1 MRFLESCFPCVFS
14 VHLSFEMMESHSN
27 NKRTATGGD
36 ISPVNHKKTNV
47 SIAEA
52 NGGLPVTPQENLDY
66 RGRIWQ
72 SNNYRYLPYHFQEHL
87 VYSSVDWRWRDCQGK
102 KLDKDLYKALFE
114 DRTIRKSQ
122 GTNKSRKIDLGLLA
136 NILWSL
142 LLFLYSPR
150 KRKTMCTALVQCIF
164 RVLALKYPEYFS
176 EILLAESILFL
187 PSKITLPYKF
197 QRTIDTQP
205 TGGLNYESC
214 NSIRSG
220 VEELRKHQMGI
231 IPCGTTIARTAR
243 KLEQHAAS
251 EHGLAIE
258 QTTTNHG
265 PVFSFEFYNLIRLVI
280 KSFGLQDY
288 ACTGSTAK
296 PVMLTYTLDGAQL
309 TNELGHLTGGFKI
322 VDPRAIDPLSGIAIA
337 INGKWQSRDLCFVT
351 QLAFVKDS
359 KAAYNDCFAEFFE
372 RFNGERFVI
381 PATDTEPELSNFDIN
396 SCQDLSSGWKATKLG
411 GGCKSTNLFC
421 CHCMVSRDTSCR
433 FKSND
438 DRCNICVRLGI
449 EQCFCH
455 DVVDKDIL
463 EETKRRLAEYI
474 DEALDDGYRRLDYIA
489 KHSEM
494 IFDSHVTGKET
505 MTNHI
510 DYEPDSKPDIKR
522 FESLLNEEIK
532 LRFKGETQRGRQLM
546 RMDLQSKRQSL
557 KEVEACE
564 SAINQ
569 LRKTVVRHEE
579 TRILAVALAAW
590 KLIPCLLHMKMRV
603 CEKVFHYQVND
614 ALD

>member
-1 MRFLESCFPCVFS
+1 MDL
-14 VHLSFEMMESHSN
+14 SHSSEPSSSKSN
-27 NKRTATGGD
+27 KKRTATVGED
-36 ISPVNHKKTNV
+36 ISPVNNKKTNAF
-47 SIAEA
+47 IAEA
-52 NGGLPVTPQENLDY
+52 NVVPVTPQEDLYYCGNW
-66 RGRIWQ
+66 RR
-72 SNNYRYLPYHFQEHL
+72 NTNYVYYPYHFHEHL

-102 KLDKDLYKALFE
+102 KLDRELHKALI
-114 DRTIRKSQ
+114 DDWAKSKSQ
-122 GTNKSRKIDLGLLA
+122 GTNKSRKIDLVLFANVIWNLLG
-136 NILWSL
+136 
-142 LLFLYSPR
+142 FLYSPR

-187 PSKITLPYKF
+187 RRKVTLPYKF

-231 IPCGTTIARTAR
+231 IPCGTTIARTAQ

-411 GGCKSTNLFC
+411 GGCKTTNLFC

-474 DEALDDGYRRLDYIA
+474 DEALDEGYR
-489 KHSEM
+489 
-494 IFDSHVTGKET
+494 
-505 MTNHI
+505 
-510 DYEPDSKPDIKR
+510 
-522 FESLLNEEIK
+522 
-532 LRFKGETQRGRQLM
+532 
-546 RMDLQSKRQSL
+546 
-557 KEVEACE
+557 
-564 SAINQ
+564 
-569 LRKTVVRHEE
+569 
-579 TRILAVALAAW
+579 
-590 KLIPCLLHMKMRV
+590 
-603 CEKVFHYQVND
+603 
-614 ALD
+614 